1 MSKWRAIPPEI
12 RAKLLDNVFCSKCK
26 LTTIVDYT
34 VEEDEFGLILKG
46 KCKKC
51 GEPVARVIEK

>member
-1 MSKWRAIPPEI
+1 
-12 RAKLLDNVFCSKCK
+12 

>member
-1 MSKWRAIPPEI
+1 
-12 RAKLLDNVFCSKCK
+12 

-34 VEEDEFGLILKG
+34 VEEEEYGLILKG

-51 GEPVARVIEK
+51 GGPVARVIEK